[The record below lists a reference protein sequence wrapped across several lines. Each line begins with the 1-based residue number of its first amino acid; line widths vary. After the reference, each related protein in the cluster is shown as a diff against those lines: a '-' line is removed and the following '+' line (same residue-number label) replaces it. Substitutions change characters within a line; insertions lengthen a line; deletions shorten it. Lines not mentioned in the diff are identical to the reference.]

1 MLPTLIQI
9 ANSLVQGFTI
19 LVDGFKQACV
29 HFYAHFGPFGQVA
42 FILVLFYL
50 IFLILCKI
58 LKASLDVV
66 FYVVLPSV
74 ILSFLT
80 SFVLPYTFVT
90 VLPFCVGLLIVV
102 NIFRS

>member
-1 MLPTLIQI
+1 MLPILIQI
-9 ANSLVQGFTI
+9 ANSVVQGFTI
-19 LVDGFKQACV
+19 LVDWFKQANV
-29 HFYAHFGPFGQVA
+29 YFYAHFGLFGQIA
-42 FILVLFYL
+42 FIFVLFYL
-50 IFLILCKI
+50 IFLILSRV

-66 FYVVLPSV
+66 FYVAIPSV

-80 SFVLPYTFVT
+80 TFILPYAFVT